1 MAKVPV
7 TKRYYEPIP
16 GETHKAWL
24 AFCAYR
30 DMGIDRSLDKAWRK
44 MTGRENGRH
53 ARHWATWSVQNH
65 WVSRCRAYDVAI
77 TREVRLKVQKERA
90 DRQAERLSRFYW

>member
-24 AFCAYR
+24 AFCIYR
-30 DMGIDRSLDKAWRK
+30 DMGKERSLDKAWQQV
-44 MTGRENGRH
+44 TGKEGRH
-53 ARHWATWSVQNH
+53 ARHWAAWSVKNH
-65 WVSRCRAYDVAI
+65 WVSRCGAYDNAI
-77 TREVRLKVQKERA
+77 IKRARRRIEEERI
-90 DRQAERLSRFYW
+90 QQYQELYGRFL